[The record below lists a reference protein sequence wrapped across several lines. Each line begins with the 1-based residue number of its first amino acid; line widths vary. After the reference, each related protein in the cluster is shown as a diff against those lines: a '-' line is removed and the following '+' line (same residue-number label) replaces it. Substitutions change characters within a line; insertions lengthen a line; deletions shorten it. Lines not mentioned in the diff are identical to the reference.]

1 MRVFSG
7 IIGAA
12 GLLTA
17 VATLVAAGPARNQAE
32 VEAMV
37 TLTPTATG
45 CDITVRAHNNGS
57 ANVTI
62 DLEDSEV
69 KVRYGSWS
77 KLNEGGTW
85 VVNTGG
91 EHESKVV
98 SLDLGCNFDR
108 QYKFLLRSGG
118 DDKYIHFPGASSF
131 TESQSLGL
139 ADVGRHF

>member
-1 MRVFSG
+1 MSTVKKS
-7 IIGAA
+7 IGAA
-12 GLLTA
+12 GLLA
-17 VATLVAAGPARNQAE
+17 AIATLVAAGPARNQAE
-32 VEAMV
+32 AETMV
-37 TLTPTATG
+37 TLTPTAAG
-45 CDITVRAHNNGS
+45 CDITVRAHNKGN

-69 KVRYGSWS
+69 KIKNGLWS
-77 KLNEGGTW
+77 KLNQGGNW

-118 DDKYIHFPGASSF
+118 DDKYIHFPDASSF
-131 TESQSLGL
+131 TRSVSLGL

>member
-1 MRVFSG
+1 MNVLSRSIVAS
-7 IIGAA
+7 
-12 GLLTA
+12 GLLATI
-17 VATLVAAGPARNQAE
+17 ATLVAAGPVRNQAK

-37 TLTPTATG
+37 TLTPTAAG

-77 KLNEGGTW
+77 KLNQGGTW

-98 SLDLGCNFDR
+98 SLDLGCNFNR
-108 QYKFLLRSGG
+108 QYKFLMRSGG
-118 DDKYIHFPGASSF
+118 DDKYIHFPSADGF

-139 ADVGRHF
+139 ADIGRHF